1 MRKSLL
7 LALSL
12 LGLFDSLYLWWV
24 YASPS
29 RPMVCLGS
37 GCDVVRA
44 SPFAYPAGIPM
55 PVFGVAMYATLALL
69 IFAEPLLS
77 ASLARWGGYAV
88 AGISGV
94 GFLFSLYL
102 TGIEAFVLHA
112 WCAWCVVSALAV
124 TALFALS
131 VLDVLRPGAAPEPH
145 AALATM
151 RRHLALCVAAAIAGT
166 PAFILLA
173 RSGTPP
179 PPKTASPEVLR
190 ERLIRPDSHMT
201 GNLQASVAVV
211 EFADFECPA
220 CGRAEEGVREI
231 RKKYGD
237 QVRFVFRHY
246 PLERIHPFALKA
258 AEASE
263 CAAEQGKFWEAVEK
277 LYGGQSDLGGPALI
291 RYARELGLDVARF
304 TQCLGSGSTL
314 ARIQRDAED
323 ARALGVDRTPTFFVG
338 RQRIIG
344 ALDPQQFP
352 NLLEQ
357 ERGAAPAPTGET
369 RPIAS
374 NPIPAPPPSNSSVSA
389 PPGTTS
395 FSSGGG
401 FGDPNAF
408 GQFQSST
415 TTCSEADAQKQQPA
429 LIHTPEARQLFGDGA
444 KTLFVDVRDPKDFK
458 SGRIPKAVNI
468 PVDTVEK
475 RLSGLP
481 KDRNIVLYESGRSS
495 GDICAAGRAAGR
507 VLLSRGFAFERVKVY
522 QEGLAA
528 WEKAGL
534 PVER

>member
-12 LGLFDSLYLWWV
+12 LGLFDSSYLWWV

-44 SPFAYPAGIPM
+44 SPFAYPAGVPM

-77 ASLARWGGYAV
+77 ASLARWGRYAG
-88 AGISGV
+88 AGIAGL

-124 TALFALS
+124 TLLFVLA
-131 VLDVLRPGAAPEPH
+131 VLDVLRPAAFPEPP
-145 AALATM
+145 AALAIAK
-151 RRHLALCVAAAIAGT
+151 RNLALCVVAAIVGT

-179 PPKTASPEVLR
+179 PPNMAAPEVLR

-211 EFADFECPA
+211 EFGDFECPA

-237 QVRFVFRHY
+237 RVRFVFRHF
-246 PLERIHPFALKA
+246 PLGRHPFALKA

-277 LYGGQSDLGGPALI
+277 LYGGQSDLSETALI
-291 RYARELGLDVARF
+291 RYAGELGLDVPRF
-304 TQCLGSGSTL
+304 TQCLGNGSTL

-323 ARALGVDRTPTFFVG
+323 ARALGIDRTPTFFVG
-338 RQRIIG
+338 QQRIMG

-352 NLLEQ
+352 YLLEK
-357 ERGAAPAPTGET
+357 ERGAAPAPPGET
-369 RPIAS
+369 RP
-374 NPIPAPPPSNSSVSA
+374 
-389 PPGTTS
+389 GTTS
-395 FSSGGG
+395 MSSGGG

-415 TTCSEADAQKQQPA
+415 ATCSEADALKQQPA
-429 LIHTPEARQLFGDGA
+429 VIRTPEAQKLFAEGS
-444 KTLFVDVRDPKDFK
+444 KTFFIDVRESKDFET
-458 SGRIPKAVNI
+458 GRIPKAINV
-468 PVDTVEK
+468 PVDKIEE
-475 RLSGLP
+475 RLGSLP
-481 KDRNIVLYESGRSS
+481 KDRDIVLYESGRSS

-507 VLLSRGFAFERVKVY
+507 ALLSHGFAFQRVKVY
-522 QEGLAA
+522 QDGLAD
-528 WEKAGL
+528 WERTGL
-534 PVER
+534 PVEH

>member
-12 LGLFDSLYLWWV
+12 LGLFDSSYLWWV

-44 SPFAYPAGIPM
+44 SPFASPAGIPM

-77 ASLARWGGYAV
+77 ASLARWGRHAV
-88 AGISGV
+88 AGISGL

-124 TALFALS
+124 TLLFVLA
-131 VLDVLRPGAAPEPH
+131 VLDVFRPAAFPEPP
-145 AALATM
+145 AALATAK
-151 RRHLALCVAAAIAGT
+151 RHIALCLAAVVAGT

-179 PPKTASPEVLR
+179 PPNMAAPEVLR
-190 ERLIRPDSHMT
+190 QRLIRPDSHMT

-211 EFADFECPA
+211 EFGDFECPA

-231 RKKYGD
+231 RRKYGD
-237 QVRFVFRHY
+237 QVRFVFRHF

-258 AEASE
+258 AQASE
-263 CAAEQGKFWEAVEK
+263 CAAEQGKFWDAVDK
-277 LYGGQSDLGGPALI
+277 LYAGQSDLSETALI
-291 RYARELGLDVARF
+291 RYAGELGLDVPRF
-304 TQCLGSGSTL
+304 TQCLGNGSTL

-338 RQRIIG
+338 QQRIIG

-352 NLLEQ
+352 YLLEK
-357 ERGAAPAPTGET
+357 ERGAAPTPTGET

-374 NPIPAPPPSNSSVSA
+374 NPITHPPLAGSSVSA
-389 PPGTTS
+389 QPGTS
-395 FSSGGG
+395 SLNSGGG
-401 FGDPNAF
+401 FGDPNSF
-408 GQFQSST
+408 GQFQNST
-415 TTCSEADAQKQQPA
+415 AGCSEADAQKQQPA
-429 LIHTPEARQLFGDGA
+429 LIHTPEAKQLFGDGA

-458 SGRIPKAVNI
+458 NGRIPKAVNI
-468 PVDTVEK
+468 PVDKIEE

-481 KDRNIVLYESGRSS
+481 KNRNIVLYESGRSS

-507 VLLSRGFAFERVKVY
+507 VLLSRGFPFERVKVY
-522 QEGLAA
+522 QDGLAA
-528 WEKAGL
+528 WEKASL
-534 PVER
+534 PVEH

>member
-7 LALSL
+7 LSLSL
-12 LGLFDSLYLWWV
+12 LGLFDSSYLWWV

-29 RPMVCLGS
+29 RPMVCLGT

-55 PVFGVAMYATLALL
+55 PVFGVAMYLSLALL

-77 ASLARWGGYAV
+77 ASLARWGRYAV
-88 AGISGV
+88 AGISGL

-102 TGIEAFVLHA
+102 TGVEAFVIHA

-124 TALFALS
+124 TLLFAIAL
-131 VLDVLRPGAAPEPH
+131 VDILRPAPAPDPP
-145 AALATM
+145 AALATLK
-151 RRHLALCVAAAIAGT
+151 RQLALCLAAVVIGT

-179 PPKTASPEVLR
+179 PPNPADPEALR
-190 ERLIRPDSHMT
+190 ERLVRPDSHMT
-201 GNLQASVAVV
+201 GNLQASVSVV
-211 EFADFECPA
+211 EFGDFECPA
-220 CGRAEEGVREI
+220 CGRAEVSAREI

-237 QVRFVFRHY
+237 QVRFVFRHF
-246 PLERIHPFALKA
+246 PLERIHPFAMKA

-263 CAAEQGKFWEAVEK
+263 CAAEQGKFWQAVDK
-277 LYGGQSDLGGPALI
+277 LYGGQTDLSETALI
-291 RYARELGLDVARF
+291 RYAGELGLDVPRF
-304 TQCLGSGSTL
+304 TQCLGNGSTL
-314 ARIQRDAED
+314 ARIRRDAED
-323 ARALGVDRTPTFFVG
+323 ARALGIDRTPTFFVG
-338 RQRIIG
+338 QQQITG

-352 NLLEQ
+352 YWLEKAL
-357 ERGAAPAPTGET
+357 GTAPAPAGGT

-374 NPIPAPPPSNSSVSA
+374 NPVPNPPPSGSSASA
-389 PPGTTS
+389 QPGTTS
-395 FSSGGG
+395 MSSGGG

-415 TTCSEADAQKQQPA
+415 EACSEAEAQKQQPT
-429 LIHTPEARQLFGDGA
+429 LIHTPEAKKLLEDGA

-458 SGRIPKAVNI
+458 IGRIPQAVNI
-468 PVDTVEK
+468 PVAAFEA
-475 RLSGLP
+475 RMRSLP
-481 KDRNIVLYESGRSS
+481 KDRNIVLYEGGRSS

-507 VLLSRGFAFERVKVY
+507 VLLSRGFPFERVKVY

-534 PVER
+534 PIER

>member
-12 LGLFDSLYLWWV
+12 VGLFDSLYLWWV

-37 GCDVVRA
+37 GCDEVRA
-44 SPFAYPAGIPM
+44 SVFAYPAGIPM
-55 PVFGVAMYATLALL
+55 PVFGVAMYAALTLL
-69 IFAEPLLS
+69 IFAEPLVS
-77 ASLARWGGYAV
+77 ASVARRGRYAV
-88 AGISGV
+88 AGIAGL

-124 TALFALS
+124 TLIFALA
-131 VLDVLRPGAAPEPH
+131 VLDVLRPATFPEPP
-145 AALATM
+145 AALATT
-151 RRHLALCVAAAIAGT
+151 RKHLALCLAAVVVGT

-179 PPKTASPEVLR
+179 PPNPASPEVLT
-190 ERLIRPDSHMT
+190 ERLVRPDSHMT
-201 GNLQASVAVV
+201 GNLRAAVSVV
-211 EFADFECPA
+211 EFGDFECPA
-220 CGRAEEGVREI
+220 CGRAEEGAREI

-237 QVRFVFRHY
+237 QVRFVFRHF
-246 PLERIHPFALKA
+246 PLARHPFALKA

-263 CAAEQGKFWEAVEK
+263 CAAEQGKFWSAVEK
-277 LYGGQSDLGGPALI
+277 LYGGQSDLSERALI
-291 RYARELGLDVARF
+291 RYAGELGLDVPRF
-304 TQCLGSGSTL
+304 TQCLGNGSTL
-314 ARIQRDAED
+314 ARIRRDAED

-338 RQRIIG
+338 QQRIIG
-344 ALDPQQFP
+344 ALDPKQFP
-352 NLLEQ
+352 YLLEK

-374 NPIPAPPPSNSSVSA
+374 NPISHAPPTGSSVTA
-389 PPGTTS
+389 QPGTTS
-395 FSSGGG
+395 MSSGGG

-415 TTCSEADAQKQQPA
+415 ATCSEADAQKQQPA
-429 LIHTPEARQLFGDGA
+429 LIHTPEAKQLFGDGA

-458 SGRIPKAVNI
+458 SGRIPKAINI
-468 PVDTVEK
+468 PVDNIEE
-475 RLSGLP
+475 RSGRLP
-481 KDRNIVLYESGRSS
+481 KDRNIVLYEGGRSS

-522 QEGLAA
+522 QDGLAD
-528 WEKAGL
+528 WEKSGL